1 MSSIVVR
8 NLVKSFGE
16 IRVIDDISFSVPE
29 GEILVIVGASGCGKT
44 TTLRCIAGLEH
55 PTSGTIEID
64 GRTVVSETLFVP
76 PEKRGVGMMFQSY
89 ALWPHKNVFDNVAY
103 GLSLR
108 GLPKDKV

>member
-44 TTLRCIAGLEH
+44 TTLRCIAGL
-55 PTSGTIEID
+55 
-64 GRTVVSETLFVP
+64 VP
-76 PEKRGVGMMFQSY
+76 GIIAE
-89 ALWPHKNVFDNVAY
+89 
-103 GLSLR
+103 
-108 GLPKDKV
+108 